1 LYSKGLGKEI
11 REEEL
16 APGYLFHGEESYL
29 ADLFV
34 RELASL
40 IAPGD
45 APDFRIDRY
54 YLDETGWG
62 EILDTART
70 MPFLF
75 SPWRVIVVRA
85 PERKPD
91 ADRSGEK
98 EAKLVSEAEEK
109 LLKRYFADPSSRT
122 VLVIN
127 LPGKLRK
134 GNAAVRVLSSL
145 PGVVAKDAK
154 ALTDWD
160 ITKWMN
166 EKARS
171 LGKTLAQDAACRLLE
186 IVGNDLRRLD
196 NELEKLAVF
205 VDEEKAISADA
216 VDQATAWV
224 REFDRYELEN
234 ALEEG
239 DLRKCLIVLGALLNA
254 GEKPEQVLSRISGFI
269 RNVLAAKVWLA
280 EESRD
285 RKEIFKAFFP
295 NVLESYRDLYQ
306 RKSAAF
312 FSIVDGLSM
321 AEVGRL
327 LEGLAEADVRI
338 KSTDAGPRTVF
349 EAFLFEYCR
358 LRKKAGTTSRASGR
372 SWRPGG

>member
-11 REEEL
+11 REEAL
-16 APGYLFHGEESYL
+16 APGYFFFGEESYF

-34 RELASL
+34 RELSSL
-40 IAPGD
+40 LAPGD
-45 APDFRIDRY
+45 SPDFRVDRY

-62 EILDTART
+62 EIIDTART

-91 ADRSGEK
+91 ADKGGEK
-98 EAKLVSEAEEK
+98 EAKLVSESEEK

-122 VLVIN
+122 VLVII

-134 GNAAVRVLSSL
+134 GNAASRVLSSL
-145 PGVVAKDAK
+145 PGVVTKEAKPLK
-154 ALTDWD
+154 EWEVG
-160 ITKWMN
+160 KWVV

-171 LGKTLAQDAACRLLE
+171 LGKALAPNAALRLID

-196 NELEKLAVF
+196 NELEKLAIF
-205 VDEEKAISADA
+205 VDEEKAISASA
-216 VDQATAWV
+216 VDEATAWV
-224 REFDRYELEN
+224 RDFDPYELDN

-239 DLRKCLIVLGALLNA
+239 DLRKCLLALDGLFK
-254 GEKPEQVLSRISGFI
+254 GGGKPEQILSRLSGFI

-280 EESRD
+280 EKICD
-285 RKEIFKAFFP
+285 RKEIFKKLYP
-295 NVLESYRDLYQ
+295 RIQESYGGLYQ
-306 RKSAAF
+306 RKFAEF
-312 FSIVDGLSM
+312 FFIVDGFSR
-321 AEVGRL
+321 ADIGRL
-327 LEGLAEADVRI
+327 LEALTEADLRI
-338 KSTDAGPRTVF
+338 KSTDAERRTAF

-358 LRKKAGTTSRASGR
+358 LWTRAGTTSLVSGR
-372 SWRPGG
+372 SWRPGD

>member
-1 LYSKGLGKEI
+1 MYSKVLGKEI

-16 APGYLFHGEESYL
+16 APGYFFHGEESYL

-40 IAPGD
+40 LAPGD

-75 SPWRVIVVRA
+75 FPWRVIVVRA

-91 ADRSGEK
+91 ADKGGEK
-98 EAKLVSEAEEK
+98 EARLVSEADEK

-145 PGVVAKDAK
+145 PGVVVKDAK
-154 ALTDWD
+154 SLKDWEVA
-160 ITKWMN
+160 KWMN

-171 LGKTLAQDAACRLLE
+171 LGKVLAQDAASRLLE
-186 IVGNDLRRLD
+186 IVGNDLRRLE

-205 VDEEKAISADA
+205 VDEEKVISARA
-216 VDQATAWV
+216 VDEATAWI
-224 REFDRYELEN
+224 RDFDRYELDN

-239 DLRKCLIVLGALLNA
+239 DLRQCLIVLDGLFKAE
-254 GEKPEQVLSRISGFI
+254 EKPEQVLSRLSDFV
-269 RNVLAAKVWLA
+269 RNILAAKVWLA
-280 EESRD
+280 EKSRD

-295 NVLESYRDLYQ
+295 NVLESYHDLYQ

-312 FSIVDGLSM
+312 FSLVDGLSM
-321 AEVGRL
+321 SEIRGLVGI
-327 LEGLAEADVRI
+327 LAEADLRI
-338 KSTDAGPRTVF
+338 KSTDAERRTVC

-358 LRKKAGTTSRASGR
+358 LRKKAGAISRASGR

>member
-1 LYSKGLGKEI
+1 MYSKGLGKEI
-11 REEEL
+11 REDGL
-16 APGYLFHGEESYL
+16 APGYFFYGEESYF

-34 RELASL
+34 RELVSL
-40 IAPGD
+40 LAPGD
-45 APDFRIDRY
+45 APDFQIDRY

-62 EILDTART
+62 EILDAART

-75 SPWRVIVVRA
+75 SPFRVIVVRA

-91 ADRSGEK
+91 ADKRVEK
-98 EAKLVSEAEEK
+98 EAKLVSEADEK

-122 VLVIN
+122 ALVII

-154 ALTDWD
+154 HLREGDVAS
-160 ITKWMN
+160 WM
-166 EKARS
+166 EAKARS
-171 LGKTLAQDAACRLLE
+171 LNKALAPDAAHRLFE

-205 VDEEKAISADA
+205 VDEEKVISAKA
-216 VDQATAWV
+216 VDEATAWI
-224 REFDRYELEN
+224 RDFAPYELDN

-239 DLRKCLIVLGALLNA
+239 DLRKCILALDGLFKA
-254 GEKPEQVLSRISGFI
+254 GEKPEQILSRLSDFV

-280 EESRD
+280 EKSRD

-295 NVLESYRDLYQ
+295 NVLESYRELYQ
-306 RKSAAF
+306 RKSAVF
-312 FSIVDGLSM
+312 FSIIDGLSM
-321 AEVGRL
+321 SEMRALVGT
-327 LEGLAEADVRI
+327 LAEADLRI
-338 KSTDAGPRTVF
+338 KSTDAERRMVF

-358 LRKKAGTTSRASGR
+358 LRKRAGTTSRASGR

>member
-1 LYSKGLGKEI
+1 MFSKGLGKEI

-16 APGYLFHGEESYL
+16 APGYFFYGEEGYL

-40 IAPGD
+40 LAPGD

-62 EILDTART
+62 EILDAART

-91 ADRSGEK
+91 ADKGGEK
-98 EAKLVSEAEEK
+98 EAKLVSEAEAK
-109 LLKRYFADPSSRT
+109 LLKRYFADPPSRT
-122 VLVIN
+122 VIVIN

-154 ALTDWD
+154 PLKEWEVGAWLDA
-160 ITKWMN
+160 
-166 EKARS
+166 KARS
-171 LGKTLAQDAACRLLE
+171 LGKALAPDAALRLLE

-205 VDEEKAISADA
+205 VDEEKVISAGS
-216 VDQATAWV
+216 VDRATAWV
-224 REFDRYELEN
+224 RDFNVYELDN
-234 ALEEG
+234 ALEKG
-239 DLRKCLIVLGALLNA
+239 DLRECLIVLDGLFKA
-254 GEKPEQVLSRISGFI
+254 GEKPEQILSRLSGFV
-269 RNVLAAKVWLA
+269 RNVLAAKVWLS
-280 EESRD
+280 EKSRD
-285 RKEIFKAFFP
+285 RKEIFKKFYP
-295 NVLESYRDLYQ
+295 QISETYRELYP
-306 RKSAAF
+306 RKYAEF

-327 LEGLAEADVRI
+327 LESLTEADLRI
-338 KSTDAGPRTVF
+338 KSTDADRRTAL

-358 LRKKAGTTSRASGR
+358 LRKKTGAISRASGR

>member
-11 REEEL
+11 RDDEL
-16 APGYLFHGEESYL
+16 APGYFFYGEESYP

-34 RELASL
+34 RELSSL
-40 IAPGD
+40 LAPGD
-45 APDFRIDRY
+45 APDFQIDRY

-62 EILDTART
+62 EILDAART
-70 MPFLF
+70 VPFLF

-91 ADRSGEK
+91 ADKGAEK
-98 EAKLVSEAEEK
+98 EAKLVSEADEK

-122 VLVIN
+122 VLVII

-145 PGVVAKDAK
+145 PGIVAKDAK
-154 ALTDWD
+154 PLKEWD
-160 ITKWMN
+160 VGKWMT

-171 LGKTLAQDAACRLLE
+171 LGKALAPEAARRLLE

-196 NELEKLAVF
+196 NELEKLAIFRGEEKVISARA
-205 VDEEKAISADA
+205 VDE
-216 VDQATAWV
+216 ATAWIRDV
-224 REFDRYELEN
+224 DPYELDN

-239 DLRKCLIVLGALLNA
+239 DLRKCLIALDGLFKS
-254 GEKPEQVLSRISGFI
+254 GEKPEQVLSRLSGYV
-269 RNVLAAKVWLA
+269 RNVLAAKVRLA
-280 EESRD
+280 EGRRD
-285 RKEIFKAFFP
+285 RKEIFKDFYP
-295 NVLESYRDLYQ
+295 QIQESFGSFYQ
-306 RKSAAF
+306 RKLAAF
-312 FSIVDGLSM
+312 FSIVEGLPM
-321 AEVGRL
+321 AEIDRL
-327 LEGLAEADVRI
+327 LESLTEADLRI
-338 KSTDAGPRTVF
+338 KSTDAERRTVF

-358 LRKKAGTTSRASGR
+358 LRGRAGATSRASER